1 MKADESVHAVTVVL
15 VVRAPV
21 PSESPMTIVTLSRP
35 QRWARAESPAKARK
49 AKRSVASLC
58 DDAVE
63 ESAKRPKTKDEP
75 MLDAMRP
82 EEVTQRGKVQ
92 LQNTGE
98 DEASR
103 GGNSRRSWRSDIFI
117 NIPRLIH
124 QLLMLSCYLQ

>member
-1 MKADESVHAVTVVL
+1 MKADGSIHAVTVVV

-63 ESAKRPKTKDEP
+63 ESAKRRKTKDEP

-98 DEASR
+98 DEVLAAATVGAPVILPALSI
-103 GGNSRRSWRSDIFI
+103 NS
-117 NIPRLIH
+117 
-124 QLLMLSCYLQ
+124 